1 MKVKFLKKH
10 SGHNPGEWADIKDS
24 VANYLLKLRV
34 VTVEVP
40 TDTELEK
47 SLTKKL
53 KSSNKKK

>member
-10 SGHNPGEWADIKDS
+10 SGHNPGDEAEIKDS

-34 VTVEVP
+34 VTVETP
-40 TDTELEK
+40 TDADLEK

-53 KSSNKKK
+53 KTAKKKK